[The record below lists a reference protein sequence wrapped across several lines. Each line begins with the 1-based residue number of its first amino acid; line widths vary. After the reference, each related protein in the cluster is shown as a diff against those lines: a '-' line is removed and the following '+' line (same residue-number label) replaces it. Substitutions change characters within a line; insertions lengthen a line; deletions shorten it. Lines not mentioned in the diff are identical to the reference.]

1 MRVRC
6 SAGLEWSPVVGDL
19 LTLRIVAFD
28 VARVVMLRIVTLD
41 VAVAAAHDVL

>member
-6 SAGLEWSPVVGDL
+6 SAGLEWSPV
-19 LTLRIVAFD
+19 LTLRILTFD

-41 VAVAAAHDVL
+41 VAVAAAYDVL